1 MTRLARWSRPLALL
15 ALLCAAAPVRA
26 QGGLTVSPA
35 EWAFGTVPDTA
46 PVELEV
52 VARNGSAATLR
63 VTFVPTCDCL
73 FADPEEADIAPGSAQ
88 RFRLRF
94 EPAGYAGPQDM
105 DYIVRST
112 LPGLEKSL
120 FRVYGAVRPSAGPA
134 PAGAAGGPVQAAG
147 QAVVHLSYYFSP
159 GCRSCERFLSQEV
172 PALERE
178 LGVLLEIE
186 RVNIFDPGQY
196 EPYLRLLRRL
206 GEEERAYPAIVAGE
220 RVLQGD
226 REIEAGLREAVRE
239 LSARRDAA
247 GGRPPAAGPMGEA
260 PAVDLAILP
269 VIAAGLL
276 DGINPCAFTT
286 LIFLISA
293 LAVAGRSRRE
303 VLVLGLFYSA
313 SVFVTYFLIGLGFL
327 GAVRYAQSYA
337 QIAAVIRWALVAVL
351 AVFAVLSLYDFLRL
365 RRGET
370 AKVLLQLPTA
380 MKRQIHASIRT
391 RARSAALVGSALV
404 LGFLV
409 SLFELACTG
418 QVYLPTIVYMVR
430 AGRQLRGYGY
440 LLLYNV
446 GFIAPLLVVFA
457 LSFAGLSLKG
467 LTAFFQK
474 SMAAVKLALAGLFA
488 ALAVLTVLL

>member
-1 MTRLARWSRPLALL
+1 
-15 ALLCAAAPVRA
+15 
-26 QGGLTVSPA
+26 
-35 EWAFGTVPDTA
+35 
-46 PVELEV
+46 
-52 VARNGSAATLR
+52 LR
-63 VTFVPTCDCL
+63 VSFVPTCDCL
-73 FADPEEADIAPGSAQ
+73 FADPQEADIAPGGAQ

-112 LPGLEKSL
+112 LPGQEKSL
-120 FRVYGAVRPSAGPA
+120 FRVHGEVEASGAEAAAGPA
-134 PAGAAGGPVQAAG
+134 GSAGTMPAAAN
-147 QAVVHLSYYFSP
+147 AVVRLAYYYSP
-159 GCRSCERFLSQEV
+159 GCRSCERFLAQEV
-172 PALERE
+172 PALEAE
-178 LGVLLEIE
+178 LGVTLELE

-196 EPYLRLLRRL
+196 EPYLKRLRRL
-206 GEEERAYPAIVAGE
+206 GQQERAYPAIVIGE

-226 REIEAGLREAVRE
+226 REIEAHLREAV
-239 LSARRDAA
+239 LDLAA
-247 GGRPPAAGPMGEA
+247 GAAAAGPAGERA
-260 PAVDLAILP
+260 AEAGEGAAVDLALLP

-276 DGINPCAFTT
+276 DGVNPCAFTT

-293 LAVAGRSRRE
+293 LAVAGRSRRQ

-327 GAVRYAQSYA
+327 SAVRYAQSFFL
-337 QIAAVIRWALVAVL
+337 IATIIRWVLVAVL
-351 AVFAVLSLYDFLRL
+351 AAFAALSLYDFLRL

-370 AKVLLQLPTA
+370 SKVLLQLPTA
-380 MKRQIHASIRT
+380 MKRQIHASIRG

-409 SLFELACTG
+409 SVFELACTG

-430 AGRQLRGYGY
+430 AGRHLRGYGY
-440 LLLYNV
+440 LLLYNL
-446 GFIAPLLVVFA
+446 GFIVPLLAVFA

-474 SMAAVKLALAGLFA
+474 SMAGVKLALAGLFA